1 MVSIEVLDPT
11 VPPRSALAITPAPRL
26 AKLNGRSLGFVNNNK
41 PNVPVLFDEL
51 SSQLGEQYE
60 MTEALRVRK
69 PQAPVRISADD
80 LRHFEQKCDA
90 VILAV
95 ADCGSCTSWLVRD
108 MLALEEVGI
117 PTVLIASQVFVNL
130 ATAEA
135 LANGLPSISMI
146 EVPHPFDVPE
156 ASDVVDLAR
165 KIIPEVANLLLA
177 SSPS

>member
-1 MVSIEVLDPT
+1 MASIEVLDPT
-11 VPPRSALAITPAPRL
+11 VPPRSASTIAPALRL
-26 AKLNGRSLGFVNNNK
+26 AELNGRKLGFLNNNK

-51 SSQLGEQYE
+51 SSQLGEQHG
-60 MTEALRVRK
+60 MIEALRVRK
-69 PQAPVRISADD
+69 AQAPVRVSADD
-80 LRHFEQKCDA
+80 LRNLEQKCDA

-95 ADCGSCTSWLVRD
+95 ADCGSCTTWLVQD

-117 PTVLIASQVFVNL
+117 PTVLVASQVFVNL

-146 EVPHPFDVPE
+146 EVPHPFDVPN

-165 KIIPEVANLLLA
+165 KIIPEVTNLLLA
-177 SSPS
+177 SSRS